1 LKGGAKKMAQNLVSA
16 SLTPEVK
23 TEILQKLTEIKN
35 ALDFLLSLQP
45 KEVRSLFKPG
55 NTFAPLID
63 KAYHVVV
70 DHPEILPAIFDKEEF
85 IKDYLLSK
93 DLTPIDNQ
101 INELSE
107 SVTKTLMAINSDALN
122 ETMEV
127 YAAVKQNK
135 DKVPGL
141 NVVAEEMAEF
151 FKKAG
156 KKVTPPQEQIA
167 ATKGN

>member
-1 LKGGAKKMAQNLVSA
+1 MAQNLVSA
-16 SLTPEVK
+16 TLTEETK
-23 TEILQKLTEIKN
+23 NQILAKLTEIKS

-63 KAYHVVV
+63 KAYQVVI
-70 DHPEILPAIFDKEEF
+70 DHPEILPSVFDKEEF
-85 IKDYLLSK
+85 IRDYQLSK

-107 SVTKTLMAINSDALN
+107 SVSKTLMAISSDALN
-122 ETMEV
+122 GTLEV

-141 NVVAEEMAEF
+141 NVVAAEMAEF

-156 KKVTPPQEQIA
+156 KKSTPPQEQIA

>member
-1 LKGGAKKMAQNLVSA
+1 MAQNLVSA

-151 FKKAG
+151 FKKSG
-156 KKVTPPQEQIA
+156 KKITTPQEQIA

>member
-1 LKGGAKKMAQNLVSA
+1 MAQNLVSA

-107 SVTKTLMAINSDALN
+107 SVSKTLMAINSDALN